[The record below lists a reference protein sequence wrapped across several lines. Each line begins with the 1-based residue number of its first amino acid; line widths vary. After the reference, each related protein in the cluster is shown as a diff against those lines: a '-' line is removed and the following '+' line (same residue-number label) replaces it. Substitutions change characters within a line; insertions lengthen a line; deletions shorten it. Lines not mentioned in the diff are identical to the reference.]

1 MAQPQKQQGDIM
13 DAQRV
18 ALVDA
23 KARLY
28 LELQQTPKGK
38 YTEADVEIR
47 EQLLKD
53 PDLQKRVNHEQ

>member
-1 MAQPQKQQGDIM
+1 M

-23 KARLY
+23 KAQLY